1 MVLQPLQDPLS
12 CLSPSERTLFHRF
25 GTGEVQKTP
34 FSCVHHAFE
43 CYARL
48 QPDTPAVVNFQES
61 ITYGELDRQA
71 NCLAAHLIDWGVR
84 VDSRVCVLV
93 ERSILMVVAMLGVL
107 KAGAAYIPFDGNV
120 VSDST
125 LAHALKDSG
134 SDVVLTLPKFMSRVA
149 GEFALNLEDILCQ
162 TSSEHCVKPKDL
174 ATADSGAYVIYTSG

>member
-1 MVLQPLQDPLS
+1 M
-12 CLSPSERTLFHRF
+12 
-25 GTGEVQKTP
+25 
-34 FSCVHHAFE
+34 
-43 CYARL
+43 
-48 QPDTPAVVNFQES
+48 
-61 ITYGELDRQA
+61 
-71 NCLAAHLIDWGVR
+71 
-84 VDSRVCVLV
+84 LV

-162 TSSEHCVKPKDL
+162 TPSEHCVKPK
-174 ATADSGAYVIYTSG
+174 